1 MNNTEFKDSIIPQID
16 QAILI
21 LNAPG
26 RFLSSHF
33 TFTVPSGSY
42 KVSASILDLQKFKA
56 KIQKLPI
63 EVRDQVYRTHKQTV
77 NNYRRDQVEARLLAD
92 NY

>member
-1 MNNTEFKDSIIPQID
+1 MTNLEFKDSIIPQID

-21 LNAPG
+21 LKGPG
-26 RFLSSHF
+26 LFRSSHF

-42 KVSASILDLQKFKA
+42 KVSATILNLQKFKA
-56 KIQKLPI
+56 KVQKLP
-63 EVRDQVYRTHKQTV
+63 VKVQDAVTRTHKQTV
-77 NNYRRDQVEARLLAD
+77 NSFRRKQVEARLLAD

>member
-56 KIQKLPI
+56 KIQKLP
-63 EVRDQVYRTHKQTV
+63 VKVQDAVNRTHKQTV
-77 NNYRRDQVEARLLAD
+77 NNFRRKLVEARLLAD